1 MKHHRMRALA
11 LLLAALLCAPLAAR
25 AQKGKEDAAGP
36 YVAQLCVYGD
46 IDLYGEEYDHYATLD
61 AIDGLAVDPDNLGL
75 ILLLDTPGGGLYEAD
90 ELYHALAAYREDT
103 GRPVYAYMESECCS
117 AGVYAAMAAQEI
129 YASRMTLTG
138 SVGVYMEESSDAQM
152 LEKLGIR
159 SEFIVS
165 GENKLN
171 APDGLT
177 DEQRAIAQGIVDEG
191 FDFFVE
197 VIRDARG
204 EATASDPQILDGRL
218 LTATQAKDKGLI
230 DGLLYYDEAIDRFYE
245 LGGFGDAPLEDVT
258 PDAPGG
264 ALPGSASDLLPL
276 LLDFLKQ
283 GEGR

>member
-1 MKHHRMRALA
+1 MKHRALA
-11 LLLAALLCAPLAAR
+11 LLLAALLCAPLAAC
-25 AQKGKEDAAGP
+25 AQKGKQDAAGP
-36 YVAQLCVYGD
+36 YVAQLGVYGD

-61 AIDGLAVDPDNLGL
+61 AIDSLAMDPDNLGL

-90 ELYHALAAYREDT
+90 ELYHTLVSYREDT

-117 AGVYAAMAAQEI
+117 AGVYAAMAAEQI

-177 DEQRAIAQGIVDEG
+177 DEQREIAQGLVDEG

-204 EATASDPQILDGRL
+204 EETASDPQILDGRL

-258 PDAPGG
+258 PDAPE
-264 ALPGSASDLLPL
+264 SAYSTSAGDLLPL
-276 LLDFLKQ
+276 LLDLLKQ
-283 GEGR
+283 GGGR